1 MARLLKAGALPL
13 HDDAVPCGT
22 FTLASSLA
30 IPRYPTSARLNT
42 KSSLPNPVFTMRYV
56 RFLKTPRIVTEK
68 GTAKS
73 QVYCLITITSDLG
86 DSFFPHDAE
95 LVAELINSKNDDVV
109 VWRTVAWA
117 AGMRTLAVTLP
128 LKKSYALSPL
138 RVRIGTEQ
146 KAQYDTFEYLSQTDS
161 QGIVSAWSAELNP
174 DGAKE
179 AVKLVERRFKVAQRV
194 ISVWEETGE
203 SIARHLWY
211 AQSSFNYY
219 SH

>member
-1 MARLLKAGALPL
+1 
-13 HDDAVPCGT
+13 
-22 FTLASSLA
+22 
-30 IPRYPTSARLNT
+30 
-42 KSSLPNPVFTMRYV
+42 MRYI

-68 GTAKS
+68 GTTKN
-73 QVYCLITITSDLG
+73 QIYCLITITSDLG

-95 LVAELINSKNDDVV
+95 LVAELIDSKNDDVL

-128 LKKSYALSPL
+128 LKKSYTSSPL
-138 RVRIGTEQ
+138 RVRISTEP
-146 KAQYDTFEYLSQTDS
+146 KAQYDTFENLSQSDS
-161 QGIVSAWSAELNP
+161 QGIVSAWSAAFNSN
-174 DGAKE
+174 GAKE

-211 AQSSFNYY
+211 ALSLLRGCCD
-219 SH
+219 